1 LVYPHKLG
9 ILKKRVSKMNK
20 KQPPPKRAKATK
32 KEISPQPRAESDTNA
47 IRAEDRQ
54 AGNRSFVVVGVG
66 ASAGGLEA
74 LKRLLAR
81 LPADTGMAF
90 VLVTHLDPSHESI
103 LPELLARS
111 TQLPVSEVEDGT
123 PVAPDHV
130 YVMPRNTSMSIEG
143 GALRLR
149 PRKEGREQ
157 RRPIDSFL
165 QSLAEDQNTRA
176 IGVILSGTAT
186 DGTLGLEAIKA
197 EGGITFA
204 QDPKSAKFDSMPRS
218 AIAAGCV
225 DFILSAEE
233 IANELARISRH
244 PYVALTSAAKPDSE
258 EIEQPAGKNGFNKIL
273 TLLRRTTG
281 VDFSLYKTNT
291 LHRRIS
297 RRMILNKMDGLED
310 YARYLR
316 ENAAEVENL
325 YQDILINVT
334 SFFRNPESFEVLKE
348 KIFPRL
354 IERNAPDEPL
364 RIWVMGCSTGE
375 EAYSIAMAFTEFSSE
390 RSGHIPVQIFAT
402 DINEKSI
409 EKARAGLYSKD
420 ITADVSS
427 ERLRRF
433 FTEADGGY
441 RVSKPL
447 RDMCVFARQN
457 AVADPPFSRMD
468 LISCRNLLIYLES
481 ALQKQILPLIHYAL
495 KPTGI
500 LWLGSSET
508 AGAALDLFEPE
519 DKRHRFYARKPA
531 TKLPRLGYLTGA
543 EARKKDIAP
552 SAVEPVG
559 PTATSIEKEAQRE
572 ADRIIL
578 ARYAP
583 ASALINENMDVLQ
596 LRGDTAPYLE
606 QSHGKA
612 ARNLLKLARE
622 DLIVALRAAVDEA
635 RKDDNPVRKENLR
648 VRYNRV
654 TSYVNLEVIP
664 LKHPLSRE
672 HHFLTLFETA
682 ETETEGRARK
692 AEGGRRKSEEQR
704 IKQLQQEL
712 TAARDYLQ
720 SVIEEYEAAN
730 EELQSAGEE
739 VQSSNEELQSINEEL
754 ETSKEELES
763 SNEELT
769 TLNEELNNRNTELG
783 LLNSDLANVLGSVRI
798 PILILDN
805 QLRIRRFTPAAEKLL
820 KLIQTDVGRPIGDL
834 KINLDYSDLESL
846 ITEVIDTG
854 NVKEREAQDG
864 DGRWYSLRV
873 RPYKTHDNKIDGAV
887 VVFLDIDAL
896 KQTEREIREERN
908 YAEAI
913 LRTSQAPLI
922 VLGADL
928 RANTANDAFYETF
941 KVTPDETEGRLIY
954 DLGNR
959 QWDIPGLRQLLED
972 IIPRKNFFNNF
983 EVVHEFQTIGK
994 RIMVLNA
1001 RRLDNPD
1008 GGPERILLGIDD
1020 VTERLGAAA
1029 LRESEERFRML
1040 ADNAPSLIWV
1050 TSPTGA
1056 KFVNRAYLEFL
1067 GVGEEEVLGDKWAKF
1082 IHPEDREAYV
1092 NAYREATSNRI
1103 RFEAEL
1109 RFRRRDGE
1117 YRWMHSVGMPRFEGG
1132 EFKGY
1137 VGSTFDIHDRKLAE
1151 TAMAQMAA
1159 IVESSDDSIISTDS
1173 NGIIASW
1180 NKGAEQLFGYTAE
1193 EVIGKPVMI
1202 LIPPGRAD
1210 EEPYILERIKRGEQ
1224 VDPYETVRRR
1234 EDGSEVDISL
1244 TVSPIRDKA
1253 GKVIGASKI
1262 AHDITERK
1270 RAEARL
1276 REEAEIIET
1285 INRTGRVISA
1295 ELNLQ
1300 NVVKE
1305 VTDAATE
1312 LVGAQFGA
1320 FFYNVIDDGGE
1331 SYILY
1336 ALSGAPHEAFAQFPM
1351 PRNTDL
1357 FGPTFRGE
1365 GTIRIDDVKKD
1376 PRYGKTPPYY
1386 GMPQG
1391 HLPVRSYLAVP
1402 VVSRTGE
1409 VLGGLFFGHPDEGVF
1424 TERHERIVEGLAAQ
1438 AAVAIDNTRL
1448 YELSQREREKAEEA
1462 SRLKDEFLAT
1472 VSHELRSPLNAILG
1486 WARMLSENRLD
1497 KEKSARALEVIY
1509 RNASAQNQL
1518 IGDLLEVS
1526 RIITGKLRLE
1536 VSEVELIPIINTA
1549 IDAVRPAAEAKQI
1562 KLVSSFDPA
1571 AGLAAVDPDRLQQI
1585 VWNLLSNAVKFTPR
1599 GGQVAV
1605 RLEREVEHI
1614 TIIVSDTGMGIEPV
1628 FLPFVFDR
1636 FRQQE
1641 GDTTRG
1647 HGGLG
1652 LGLAIVRH
1660 LVELHGGTVGAASPG
1675 KGRGATFTVTLP
1687 LAALRE
1693 EASEVGRDR
1702 QADAGKILRDSA
1714 MAPDYLQDLR
1724 VLLVDDE
1731 QDARDLLS
1739 EMLTNYGAEVKT
1751 CASAAEALRTL
1762 DEWRPDALVSD
1773 IGMPGED
1780 GYELLRKIRAREP
1793 ERGGR
1798 IPAVALTAY
1807 ARAEDAR
1814 RALVTGYQMHLP
1826 KPVETDLLAA
1836 AVASL
1841 TGKVSEN

>member
-1 LVYPHKLG
+1 
-9 ILKKRVSKMNK
+9 M
-20 KQPPPKRAKATK
+20 
-32 KEISPQPRAESDTNA
+32 
-47 IRAEDRQ
+47 
-54 AGNRSFVVVGVG
+54 
-66 ASAGGLEA
+66 
-74 LKRLLAR
+74 
-81 LPADTGMAF
+81 
-90 VLVTHLDPSHESI
+90 
-103 LPELLARS
+103 
-111 TQLPVSEVEDGT
+111 
-123 PVAPDHV
+123 
-130 YVMPRNTSMSIEG
+130 
-143 GALRLR
+143 
-149 PRKEGREQ
+149 
-157 RRPIDSFL
+157 
-165 QSLAEDQNTRA
+165 
-176 IGVILSGTAT
+176 
-186 DGTLGLEAIKA
+186 
-197 EGGITFA
+197 
-204 QDPKSAKFDSMPRS
+204 
-218 AIAAGCV
+218 
-225 DFILSAEE
+225 
-233 IANELARISRH
+233 
-244 PYVALTSAAKPDSE
+244 
-258 EIEQPAGKNGFNKIL
+258 
-273 TLLRRTTG
+273 
-281 VDFSLYKTNT
+281 
-291 LHRRIS
+291 
-297 RRMILNKMDGLED
+297 
-310 YARYLR
+310 
-316 ENAAEVENL
+316 
-325 YQDILINVT
+325 
-334 SFFRNPESFEVLKE
+334 
-348 KIFPRL
+348 
-354 IERNAPDEPL
+354 
-364 RIWVMGCSTGE
+364 
-375 EAYSIAMAFTEFSSE
+375 
-390 RSGHIPVQIFAT
+390 
-402 DINEKSI
+402 
-409 EKARAGLYSKD
+409 
-420 ITADVSS
+420 
-427 ERLRRF
+427 
-433 FTEADGGY
+433 
-441 RVSKPL
+441 
-447 RDMCVFARQN
+447 
-457 AVADPPFSRMD
+457 
-468 LISCRNLLIYLES
+468 IYLEPV
-481 ALQKQILPLIHYAL
+481 LQKQVLPLLHYAL
-495 KPTGI
+495 KPSGV
-500 LWLGSSET
+500 LWLGASET
-508 AGAALDLFEPE
+508 TGAAPDLFEPE
-519 DKRHRFYARKPA
+519 DKRHRFYVRKPTA
-531 TKLPRLGYLTGA
+531 ERPRLSHWKGT
-543 EARKKDIAP
+543 EARKNDRAP
-552 SAVEPVG
+552 SAVEIVG
-559 PTATSIEKEAQRE
+559 ATATIAEKEARRE

-583 ASALINENMDVLQ
+583 ASALINEELIILQ
-596 LRGDTAPYLE
+596 LRGDTSPYIE

-622 DLIVALRAAVDEA
+622 DLIVAIREAVDEA
-635 RKDDNPVRKENLR
+635 REREGPVKKENLQ
-648 VRYNRV
+648 VRYDGATGN
-654 TSYVNLEVIP
+654 VNLEMIP
-664 LKHPLSRE
+664 LKHPPSGER
-672 HHFLTLFETA
+672 HFLALFETA
-682 ETETEGRARK
+682 EADTEGRGRQAG
-692 AEGGRRKSEEQR
+692 GGRRKSEGSR
-704 IKQLQQEL
+704 IEQLQQEL
-712 TAARDYLQ
+712 AATRDYLQ

-783 LLNSDLANVLGSVRI
+783 RLNSDHVNLLGSVQI
-798 PILILDN
+798 PILMLDGR
-805 QLRIRRFTPAAEKLL
+805 LRIRRFTPGAERLL
-820 KLIQTDVGRPIGDL
+820 NLIQTDVGRPIGDL
-834 KINLDYSDLESL
+834 KLNLDCPELESL
-846 ITEVIDTG
+846 IAEAIDTVS
-854 NVKEREAQDG
+854 VKEREAQVDS
-864 DGRWYSLRV
+864 GRWYSLLA
-873 RPYKTHDNKIDGAV
+873 RPYKTLDGKIDGAV
-887 VVFLDIDAL
+887 VALIDIDAL
-896 KQTEREIREERN
+896 KQTEREIRMERDF
-908 YAEAI
+908 AEAV
-913 LRTSQAPLI
+913 LRTARGPLI

-928 RANTANDAFYETF
+928 RVHMANDAFYDTF
-941 KVTPDETEGRLIY
+941 KVAPDVTEGRLIY

-959 QWDIPGLRQLLED
+959 QWDIPKLRQLLEE
-972 IIPRKNFFNNF
+972 IIPRKNFFNDF
-983 EVVHEFQTIGK
+983 EVTHEFQTVGK
-994 RIMVLNA
+994 RTMLLNA
-1001 RRLDNPD
+1001 RRLDTPEGD
-1008 GGPERILLGIDD
+1008 PERILLGIDD
-1020 VTERLGAAA
+1020 MTERLEAAT
-1029 LRESEERFRML
+1029 LRESEERFRTL
-1040 ADNAPSLIWV
+1040 ADNAPALIWV

-1159 IVESSDDSIISTDS
+1159 IVESSDDSIIGTDS

-1224 VDPYETVRRR
+1224 VDHYETVRRR

-1262 AHDITERK
+1262 ARDITERK

-1312 LVGAQFGA
+1312 LVGARFGA

-1331 SYILY
+1331 SYMLY

-1357 FGPTFRGE
+1357 FGSTFRGE

-1391 HLPVRSYLAVP
+1391 HLPVRSYLAIP

-1438 AAVAIDNTRL
+1438 AAVAIDNARL

-1472 VSHELRSPLNAILG
+1472 VSHELRSPLHAILG
-1486 WARMLSENRLD
+1486 WATMLSENRLD
-1497 KEKSARALEVIY
+1497 KEKTAHAFEVIY
-1509 RNASAQNQL
+1509 RNANAQNQL

-1526 RIITGKLRLE
+1526 RIITGKLRLD
-1536 VSEVELIPIINTA
+1536 VSEVELIPIINA
-1549 IDAVRPAAEAKQI
+1549 AMDAVRPAAEAKQI

-1571 AGLAAVDPDRLQQI
+1571 ARLASLDADRLQQI
-1585 VWNLLSNAVKFTPR
+1585 VWNLLSNAVKFTSR
-1599 GGQVAV
+1599 GGQVAIS
-1605 RLEREVEHI
+1605 LEREGAHI
-1614 TIIVSDTGMGIEPV
+1614 TITVSDTGAGIEPE

-1636 FRQQE
+1636 FRQFE
-1641 GDTTRG
+1641 GDTRRT

-1687 LAALRE
+1687 LAAPRE

-1702 QADAGKILRDSA
+1702 QADAGEILRDSA
-1714 MAPDYLQDLR
+1714 MAPDRLRDLR
-1724 VLLVDDE
+1724 VLVVDDE

-1762 DEWRPDALVSD
+1762 DEWRPHALVSD

-1780 GYELLRKIRAREP
+1780 GYDLLRKIRAREP

-1807 ARAEDAR
+1807 ARAEDKR
-1814 RALVTGYQMHLP
+1814 RALAAGYQIHIP
-1826 KPVETDLLAA
+1826 KPVEPDLLAVT
-1836 AVASL
+1836 VARL
-1841 TGKVSEN
+1841 AGGDSEN